1 MAHIHWFTPPVPAGP
16 GHPSQVS
23 HVDARSLALGQ
34 AATRPG
40 HPSQVSHMDFRGSAL
55 ARLKLGLSIPAR
67 NPTWLPGVQSL
78 SLYHQNLP

>member
-1 MAHIHWFTPPVPAGP
+1 MAHIHWFTPPVPAG
-16 GHPSQVS
+16 
-23 HVDARSLALGQ
+23 
-34 AATRPG
+34 PG